1 MSIRVVNFVSVFVIM
16 NIRVTDL
23 VRLKW
28 LNGLG
33 VHSSQSLGMLKHSE
47 LEIDAHAL
55 GVSES
60 DVH

>member
-1 MSIRVVNFVSVFVIM
+1 M

-23 VRLKW
+23 VGLKW

-33 VHSSQSLGMLKHSE
+33 VHSSQSLGMLKHSG
-47 LEIDAHAL
+47 LEIDGPAL
-55 GVSES
+55 GVPES